1 MALFNGYNTV
11 AGEDGSTLS
20 GSKKQRASAVRNADQ
35 IVGGGP
41 ETDRFNKGT
50 HDALM
55 AQDGLYRRF
64 VQVREQAEG
73 WRLE

>member
-1 MALFNGYNTV
+1 MVVGQ
-11 AGEDGSTLS
+11 G
-20 GSKKQRASAVRNADQ
+20 R
-35 IVGGGP
+35 IVQQ
-41 ETDRFNKGT
+41 GT

-73 WRLE
+73 WGLE